1 MNSGIIDIHSAHV
14 VAGLHPNAGGP
25 SRTVVQLVDALSRL
39 NLKVSLLSQCYG
51 NQLITKPVERSVN
64 LHIGKSDSRLALRL
78 GLPLRRILYK
88 SNVLELPTIIHSHGL
103 WSAANYWASTA
114 SRRFNLPLIVHPR
127 GMLEPWALSH
137 KKLKK
142 ILGLKIYQ
150 QKALSGASVL
160 VATAGSEYENLRALG
175 LNNPIAI
182 IPNGV
187 VMESFVPHGMT
198 NDIPRSEVRT
208 VLFLSRV
215 QEKKG
220 LINLVHAWA
229 QLKPVGWRLQ
239 IAGPDENGHLRKV
252 MALVQHLGIDSIIEY
267 VGVVDGVEKAALY
280 RSADVFVLPT
290 YSENFGVAV
299 AEALASGLPVITTKG
314 APWSDLEKYNCGW
327 WIDIGVQPLVTAL
340 REAIALS
347 DDERRAMGS
356 RGRNYVQRYDWNDIA
371 SQMTEVYRWVIGQ
384 GPKPDC
390 IRVD

>member
-1 MNSGIIDIHSAHV
+1 MSNREPNIHCAHV

-25 SRTVVQLVDALSRL
+25 SRTVVQLADALSRL
-39 NLKVSLLSQCYG
+39 NVKVSLLSQVYG
-51 NQLITKPVERSVN
+51 TQSVTKPVEQSVI
-64 LHIGKSDSRLALRL
+64 LKIGQSNSRLALKL
-78 GLPLRRILYK
+78 GLPLRRILHN
-88 SNVLELPTIIHSHGL
+88 SNLLGLPTIIHSHGL
-103 WSAANYWASTA
+103 WSAANFWAFTA
-114 SRRFNLPLIVHPR
+114 ARRHGVPLIVHPR
-127 GMLEPWALSH
+127 GMLEPWALNH

-142 ILGLKIYQ
+142 YIALKLYQ
-150 QKALSGASVL
+150 QNSLNAASVL

-175 LNNPIAI
+175 LSNPIAI

-187 VMESFVPHGMT
+187 VMELFEPHGTT

-208 VLFLSRV
+208 ILFLSRV

-220 LINLVHAWA
+220 LINLVQAWA

-252 MALVQHLGIDSIIEY
+252 IALAQHLGIDSIVEY
-267 VGVVDGVEKAALY
+267 VGVVDGVEKAAMY

-340 REAIALS
+340 REAMALS
-347 DDERRAMGS
+347 DDERRAMGA
-356 RGRNYVQRYDWNDIA
+356 RGRNYVQRYDWNEIA
-371 SQMTEVYRWVIGQ
+371 SQMTEVYRWVSGQ

-390 IRVD
+390 IQVD